1 MDKSITTKAYA
12 ELVRV
17 LRDARAEADMSQQQ
31 LADRLGEPQSFVSKY
46 ESGTR
51 RLDLIELREIG
62 IALGLSLDSLIARFE
77 ESL

>member
-17 LRDARAEADMSQQQ
+17 LRDARAEAGMSQQH
-31 LADRLGEPQSFVSKY
+31 LADLLGEPQSFVSKY

-51 RLDLIELREIG
+51 RLDLVELREIAV
-62 IALGLSLDSLIARFE
+62 ALGLSLESVVARFE
-77 ESL
+77 ANL